1 MAAVSQIAKGNAMA
15 AKKSSKEGSKTVG
28 ATKDKRRK
36 FSGPRALAAVLPR
49 VAEPAL
55 RKRGFA
61 AAEIVTRWAEIAG
74 DELAAGSVPDHLS
87 FPKGARQGGTLY
99 IAASGSVALQIQH
112 QEPSILQRINTYFGY
127 SAVAKLSIS
136 QASFKP
142 KPVEADTQPPIDP
155 EPEQI
160 ERIESETSIISE
172 PALRQALHQL
182 GEAVERDRTKL
193 KSRNSNKSQ

>member
-1 MAAVSQIAKGNAMA
+1 MA
-15 AKKSSKEGSKTVG
+15 AKKSSKSSAKTVG
-28 ATKDKRRK
+28 AKKDNRRK
-36 FSGPRALAAVLPR
+36 YGGPRALAAVLPK

-74 DELAAGSVPDHLS
+74 EEMAAGSAPDHLT

-127 SAVAKLSIS
+127 PAVARLSIS
-136 QASFKP
+136 QASFTP
-142 KPVEADTQPPIDP
+142 KKSRADRTELSEPDP
-155 EPEQI
+155 DQLA
-160 ERIESETSIISE
+160 RIESETSVISE
-172 PALRQALHQL
+172 PDLRQALDKL
-182 GEAVERDRTKL
+182 GKAVVRDRAAL
-193 KSRNSNKSQ
+193 KSRKSNKSE

>member
-1 MAAVSQIAKGNAMA
+1 MAAE
-15 AKKSSKEGSKTVG
+15 KSSKEGSKTVG

-36 FSGPRALAAVLPR
+36 FSGPRALAAVLPK

-74 DELAAGSVPDHLS
+74 EELAADSAPDHLS

-112 QEPSILQRINTYFGY
+112 QAPSILQRINTYFGY

-142 KPVEADTQPPIDP
+142 KQVETGIQPVIDP
-155 EPEQI
+155 DPEQI
-160 ERIESETSIISE
+160 ERIASETSIISE

-182 GEAVERDRTKL
+182 GEAVERDRTTL
-193 KSRNSNKSQ
+193 KSRNSDKSQ

>member
-1 MAAVSQIAKGNAMA
+1 MA
-15 AKKSSKEGSKTVG
+15 AKKSSKGGAKTVG
-28 ATKDKRRK
+28 AEKDQRRK
-36 FSGPRALAAVLPR
+36 FSGPRALATVLPK

-74 DELAAGSVPDHLS
+74 DEMAAGSAPDHLS

-127 SAVAKLSIS
+127 PAIARLSIS
-136 QASFKP
+136 QTSFKP
-142 KPVEADTQPPIDP
+142 TQVETDKSVSAEVTPD
-155 EPEQI
+155 QI
-160 ERIESETSIISE
+160 ARIESETSVISE
-172 PALRQALHQL
+172 PDLRQALHNL
-182 GEAVERDRTKL
+182 GEAVERDRAAP
-193 KSRNSNKSQ
+193 KSRNSKNSQ